1 MSEGRIAVAYSGV
14 HQAFQ
19 LALAAHEEGELQAF
33 YCSLYSAPGKWGHA
47 LGRVIGQKTLASRQV
62 EGLPPEKAVEFP
74 WPLLWKGLRD
84 RVVKARAN
92 DWLAVNDAFDRW
104 AARRLEKQPPRVLV
118 GGETCDLHLLKTAR
132 RLGVIRVH
140 DCPQLHPIFLE
151 EVLREASE
159 RAGMAVKFA
168 VDLPAMAERKR
179 REYELAEKL
188 LIYSDVH
195 RRSFV
200 RAGFPEE
207 RLFQCPLWVDPALW
221 YRDKPVEPSEPF
233 QPLRL
238 LFVGSINLRKGIPFL
253 FAALRQCGKA
263 VRLTLLGPRATE
275 CEALLREAGDAV
287 EVLPPQTKA
296 ELRQTYARHDVFV
309 LPSVA
314 DSFGFVS
321 LEAMACG
328 LPAIV
333 TENCGAPV
341 PDASW
346 RVPPMNADALAARIM
361 LYANDRSLVAEHA
374 GEAVRFA
381 AQFGPETYRRNIR
394 GLFRQLME
402 PRTSNL
408 QR

>member
-1 MSEGRIAVAYSGV
+1 VVAYSGV

-19 LALAAHEEGELQAF
+19 LALAAHEDGELQAF
-33 YCSLYSAPGKWGHA
+33 YCSLYNAPGKWGHA
-47 LGRVIGQKTLASRQV
+47 LGRLIGQKALASRKV
-62 EGLPPEKAVEFP
+62 EGLPPDKAVEFP

-84 RVVKARAN
+84 KINPRGAN

-104 AARRLEKQPPRVLV
+104 AARRLEKNPPKVVV
-118 GGETCDLHLLKTAR
+118 GGETCDLHLFETAK

-140 DCPQLHPIFLE
+140 DCPQLHPIFLD
-151 EVLREASE
+151 EVLKEASE
-159 RAGMAVKFA
+159 RAGIAVKFSPE
-168 VDLPAMAERKR
+168 LPGMAERKR

-195 RRSFV
+195 RRSFL
-200 RAGFPEE
+200 RGGFREE
-207 RLFQCPLWVDPALW
+207 NLFQCPLWVDPALW
-221 YRDKPVEPSEPF
+221 HRDEPVRLTDASK
-233 QPLRL
+233 PLRL
-238 LFVGSINLRKGIPFL
+238 LFVGLINLRKGIPFL
-253 FAALRQCGKA
+253 LAALRQCGKA
-263 VRLTLLGPRATE
+263 VRLTLLGPRSPE
-275 CEALLREAGDAV
+275 CEPLLREAGDSI
-287 EVLPPQTKA
+287 EILGPQTKA
-296 ELRQTYARHDVFV
+296 ALRQTYARHDVFV

-361 LYANDRSLVAEHA
+361 FYANDRSLVDEHA
-374 GEAVRFA
+374 AVAESFA

-394 GLFRQLME
+394 GLFRQLIE
-402 PRTSNL
+402 PRTANL
-408 QR
+408 QP

>member
-1 MSEGRIAVAYSGV
+1 VVSVGRIVVAYSGV

-33 YCSLYSAPGKWGHA
+33 YCSLYNAPGKWGHA
-47 LGRVIGQKTLASRQV
+47 LGRVFGQKVLASRKV
-62 EGLPPEKAVEFP
+62 VGLPPEKADEFP
-74 WPLLWKGLRD
+74 WPLLWKALRD
-84 RVVKARAN
+84 RVIKSRAS
-92 DWLAVNDAFDRW
+92 DWLAVNDVFDRW
-104 AARRLEKQPPRVLV
+104 SARNLEKTPPTIAV
-118 GGETCDLHLLKTAR
+118 GGETCDMHLLETAK

-140 DCPQLHPIFLE
+140 DCPQIHPIFLE
-151 EVLREASE
+151 EVLAEAGE
-159 RAGMAVKFA
+159 RAGMRVKY
-168 VDLPAMAERKR
+168 VPDLPAMAERKR

-195 RRSFV
+195 RRSFL
-200 RAGFPEE
+200 RAGFAEE
-207 RLFQCPLWVDPALW
+207 RLFQCPLWVDPDLW
-221 YRDKPVEPSEPF
+221 HRDTPVKLSDASK
-233 QPLRL
+233 PLRL

-253 FAALRQCGKA
+253 FEALKKCGKS
-263 VRLTLLGPRATE
+263 VRLTLLGPRNPE
-275 CEALLREAGDAV
+275 CEPLLREAGDSI
-287 EVLPPQTKA
+287 ELLGPQTKA

-341 PDASW
+341 PDPSW
-346 RVPPMNADALAARIM
+346 RVPPMNPEALAARILM
-361 LYANDRSLVAEHA
+361 YAENRALVAEHS
-374 GEAVRFA
+374 AVAEGFA

-394 GLFRQLME
+394 GLYQQLL
-402 PRTSNL
+402 PA
-408 QR
+408 